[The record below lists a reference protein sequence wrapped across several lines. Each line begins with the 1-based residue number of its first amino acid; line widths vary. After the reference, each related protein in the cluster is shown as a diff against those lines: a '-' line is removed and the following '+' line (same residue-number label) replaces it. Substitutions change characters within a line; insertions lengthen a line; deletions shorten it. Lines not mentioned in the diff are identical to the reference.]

1 MRTEMKTKKL
11 VPRSFSGVGGFTLVE
26 SLIAVAIFAIL
37 AGAIYQTSTLLIKN
51 IGRYRENVV
60 ISSLAKQYLEIAKL
74 GNITTAPTPKIE
86 TINGVNYQI
95 SYFVTNLG
103 TGYNQIKV
111 SVKNQTTNKTY
122 DFVTNL
128 FKQN

>member
-1 MRTEMKTKKL
+1 MLKK
-11 VPRSFSGVGGFTLVE
+11 STQKGFTLVE

-37 AGAIYQTSTLLIKN
+37 VGAIYQVSTLLIKN
-51 IGRYRENVV
+51 IGLYRENVV
-60 ISSLAKQYLEIAKL
+60 ISGLAKQYLEITKL
-74 GNITTAPTPKIE
+74 GNITVAPTLKTE

-95 SYFVTNLG
+95 SYFITNLG
-103 TGYNQIKV
+103 TNYNQIKV
-111 SVKNQTTNKTY
+111 SVKNQTTNRTY

>member
-1 MRTEMKTKKL
+1 MFKK
-11 VPRSFSGVGGFTLVE
+11 STQKGFTLVE

-37 AGAIYQTSTLLIKN
+37 ALAIYQTSTLLIKN
-51 IGRYRENVV
+51 IGHYRENVV

-74 GNITTAPTPKIE
+74 GNFTATPAPKTE

-103 TGYNQIKV
+103 TNYNRIKV

-128 FKQN
+128 FNQN